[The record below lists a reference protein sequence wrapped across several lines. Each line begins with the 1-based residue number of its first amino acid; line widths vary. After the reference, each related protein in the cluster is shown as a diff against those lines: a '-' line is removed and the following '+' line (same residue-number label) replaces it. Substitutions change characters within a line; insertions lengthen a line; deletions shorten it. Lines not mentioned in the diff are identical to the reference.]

1 MGVLPKDFLASYE
14 MPDAIVSSEPDLCVE
29 ALRRLVDDAKEVTAR
44 AGVGK
49 EHLVVL
55 GWSMGN
61 GPATYFAN
69 SMGARLHSIA
79 SADRGDLLL
88 WESPVVRDIK
98 ERAIRKGYRLQDFAE
113 ASRGYHPSE
122 NLANLRPGSKFV
134 ISLRDEF
141 VPQSAPARSRQG
153 GSPACPRRGDHLLR
167 CGPREDDRCDDV
179 GNLSMNSRLILC
191 LAAYAN
197 EGAVNRE

>member
-1 MGVLPKDFLASYE
+1 MGVLPKDFLATYE
-14 MPDAIVSSEPDLCVE
+14 MPGAIVSSEPDLCVE

-141 VPQSAPARSRQG
+141 VPRARREGLVRAVRRHAPGA
-153 GSPACPRRGDHLLR
+153 
-167 CGPREDDRCDDV
+167 EITYCDAGHV
-179 GNLSMNSRLILC
+179 KTIVAMTSGTYR
-191 LAAYAN
+191 
-197 EGAVNRE
+197 